1 MEQGS
6 TVSFAEVGGLDL
18 GDKHSRLC
26 VLDRETGDTVE
37 ESRLPT
43 TPKGLERR
51 FSSCAPMRIA
61 IEVGTHS
68 PWVSRLLEGLG
79 HEVLVANPRKV
90 QLISANRKKTDKVD
104 AEFLAR
110 LARVDPK
117 LLSPIRHRGE
127 RAQAALAVVRSR
139 HELVGARS
147 ALVLHVR
154 GTCKAAGFRLP
165 SWSPDAF
172 AKNAMAVIPEA
183 LKPALVP
190 VLEMVA
196 SLTVQIKRLDTRV
209 EELGEQ
215 SFPETKLLRQ
225 VMGVGPI
232 TSLAY
237 VLVVEDAER
246 FKDSRSV
253 GAYLGLVPRK
263 NETGESDPQL
273 RITKEG
279 DELLRSLLVNS
290 AHYIL
295 GPHGE
300 DCDLKRH
307 GLKIAARGGKN
318 AKKRAVVAVARK
330 LAVLL
335 HVLWRKQATY
345 DPLHNAKRAS
355 KRKAA

>member
-1 MEQGS
+1 MGKR
-6 TVSFAEVGGLDL
+6 TTRVFTEVAGLDL
-18 GDKHSRLC
+18 GDKYSRLC
-26 VLDRETGDTVE
+26 VVDRETGETIE

-43 TPKGLERR
+43 TPRALERR

-68 PWVSRLLEGLG
+68 PWVSRLLEKHG

-90 QLISANRKKTDKVD
+90 RLISGNKKKTDKVD
-104 AEFLAR
+104 AELLAR

-117 LLSPIRHRGE
+117 LLSPIQHRGE
-127 RAQAALAVVRSR
+127 SAQAALAVVRSR
-139 HELVGARS
+139 HELVGART
-147 ALVLHVR
+147 ALVAHVR
-154 GTCKAAGFRLP
+154 GSCKAVGVRLP
-165 SWSPDAF
+165 TWSPDVF
-172 AKNAMAVIPEA
+172 AKRAMEVIPEV
-183 LKPALVP
+183 LRPALVP
-190 VLEMVA
+190 VLEIVA
-196 SLTVQIKRLDTRV
+196 TLTLQIKRFDSRV

-215 SFPETKLLRQ
+215 TFPETKLLRQ
-225 VMGVGPI
+225 VKGVGPI

-237 VLVVEDAER
+237 VLVLEDAER

-263 NETGESDPQL
+263 DETGESDPQL

-279 DELLRSLLVNS
+279 DELLRSLLVN
-290 AHYIL
+290 AAQYIL
-295 GPHGE
+295 GPFGE

-345 DPLHNAKRAS
+345 DALHNTKRPAN
-355 KRKAA
+355 RKAA

>member
-1 MEQGS
+1 MEQGT

-18 GDKHSRLC
+18 GDKYSRLC
-26 VLDRETGDTVE
+26 VLDRESGEAVE

-43 TPKGLERR
+43 TPKALVRR

-68 PWVSRLLEGLG
+68 PWVSRLLEEHG

-90 QLISANRKKTDKVD
+90 RLISGNKKKTDKVD
-104 AEFLAR
+104 AELLAR

-117 LLSPIRHRGE
+117 LLSPIQHRGE
-127 RAQAALAVVRSR
+127 SAQAALAVVRSR
-139 HELVGARS
+139 QELVRART
-147 ALVLHVR
+147 ALVGHVR
-154 GTCKAAGFRLP
+154 GSCKAAGFRLP
-165 SWSPDAF
+165 TWSPEVF
-172 AKNAMAVIPEA
+172 AKNAMGVIPEA
-183 LKPALVP
+183 LKPALLP
-190 VLEMVA
+190 VLETVA
-196 SLTVQIKRLDTRV
+196 TLTVQVKRFDVRV
-209 EELGEQ
+209 DELGEQ

-225 VMGVGPI
+225 VKGVGPI

-237 VLVVEDAER
+237 VLVLEDQER
-246 FKDSRSV
+246 FKESRTV

-263 NETGESDPQL
+263 DETGESNPQL

-279 DELLRSLLVNS
+279 DVLLRSLLVN
-290 AHYIL
+290 AAQYIL
-295 GPHGE
+295 GPFGE
-300 DCDLKRH
+300 DCDLQRH
-307 GLKIAARGGKN
+307 GQKIAARGGKN

-345 DPLHNAKRAS
+345 DALHNTKRDS